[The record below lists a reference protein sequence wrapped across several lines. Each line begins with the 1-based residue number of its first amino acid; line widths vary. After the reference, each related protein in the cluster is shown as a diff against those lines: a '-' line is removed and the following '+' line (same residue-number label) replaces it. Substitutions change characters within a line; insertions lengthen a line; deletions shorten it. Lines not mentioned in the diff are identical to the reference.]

1 VICDRDLDHENVTDE
16 HSARECE
23 ADSVGQAMAEYD
35 VAQGEGESS
44 DGERMYVSAFRVR
57 IAHPPPSAIL
67 IAVMADARK
76 FMETVKAEEEAEQA
90 GETEKQ
96 YALHSAGNWPA
107 DRLASWSGVRSGWRK
122 RRERGS
128 GTRERASTFT

>member
-1 VICDRDLDHENVTDE
+1 
-16 HSARECE
+16 
-23 ADSVGQAMAEYD
+23 MAEHD

-44 DGERMYVSAFRVR
+44 YGERMYATAFRVR
-57 IAHPPPSAIL
+57 IAHPHPSAIL

-96 YALHSAGNWPA
+96 YVPLWTL
-107 DRLASWSGVRSGWRK
+107 LATGQPT
-122 RRERGS
+122 GS
-128 GTRERASTFT
+128 PLGQA

>member
-1 VICDRDLDHENVTDE
+1 
-16 HSARECE
+16 
-23 ADSVGQAMAEYD
+23 MAEYD
-35 VAQGEGESS
+35 VAQGETESS
-44 DGERMYVSAFRVR
+44 DGEGMYDTAFRVR

-96 YALHSAGNWPA
+96 YALDSADYWPA